1 METDKQF
8 GYGEPVLDIS
18 KRTLC
23 NSQENKNIEPLLGIK
38 AEILGTVEDE
48 GDDEQN
54 PDR

>member
-1 METDKQF
+1 METDEQF
-8 GYGEPVLDIS
+8 RYGEPVLDIP

-23 NSQENKNIEPLLGIK
+23 NRKEDKNIEPFLGIK